1 MKPLLI
7 ALAERI
13 GWSKTDIDLD
23 LLLTY
28 YKSRLMDDD
37 KTTTKLKQDLTK
49 SNPATRLMR
58 HFVDLRYKIERA
70 TDRNKT
76 VIILDTRLP
85 LDLAFNDLES
95 LADFWQKQKE
105 RFQND
110 DDLAKTMDN
119 ISYYYRLV
127 ELY

>member
-23 LLLTY
+23 LLITY
-28 YKSRLMDDD
+28 YREKLMNDNNA
-37 KTTTKLKQDLTK
+37 TNTRQQLNK
-49 SNPATRLMR
+49 SNPATQILR

-85 LDLAFNDLES
+85 LDLAFSDLES
-95 LADFWQKQKE
+95 LADFWHKQKE

-110 DDLAKTMDN
+110 DDLAKAMAN
-119 ISYYYRLV
+119 ASYYYKLV
-127 ELY
+127 ELF

>member
-13 GWSKTDIDLD
+13 GWSKTNIDLD
-23 LLLTY
+23 LLITY
-28 YKSRLMDDD
+28 YREKLMGDNNADN
-37 KTTTKLKQDLTK
+37 TRQELNK
-49 SNPATRLMR
+49 SNPATQVLR

-70 TDRNKT
+70 IDRNKT
-76 VIILDTRLP
+76 VIILDTKLP
-85 LDLAFNDLES
+85 ADTAFSDLES
-95 LADFWQKQKE
+95 LADYWHKQKE

-110 DDLAKTMDN
+110 NDLAKAMDN
-119 ISYYYRLV
+119 ASYYYKLV

>member
-28 YKSRLMDDD
+28 YREKLMSDENA
-37 KTTTKLKQDLTK
+37 TNTRQKLNR
-49 SNPATRLMR
+49 SNPATQVLR
-58 HFVDLRYKIERA
+58 HFVDLRYKMERA
-70 TDRNKT
+70 IDRNKT
-76 VIILDTRLP
+76 VIILDTKLP
-85 LDLAFNDLES
+85 ADTAFSDLES
-95 LADFWQKQKE
+95 LADFWHKQKE

-110 DDLAKTMDN
+110 DDLAKAMN
-119 ISYYYRLV
+119 NAIFYYKLV
-127 ELY
+127 ELF

>member
-1 MKPLLI
+1 MQPLLI

-23 LLLTY
+23 LLLDY

-49 SNPATRLMR
+49 SNPATQFMR

-85 LDLAFNDLES
+85 LDLAFSNLDS
-95 LADFWQKQKE
+95 LADFWQKQKD

-110 DDLAKTMDN
+110 EDLAKAMDN
-119 ISYYYRLV
+119 ISYHYKLV

>member
-23 LLLTY
+23 LLLDY

-37 KTTTKLKQDLTK
+37 KATTKLKQDLTK
-49 SNPATRLMR
+49 SNPATQFMR

-70 TDRNKT
+70 IDRNKN
-76 VIILDTRLP
+76 VIILDTKLP
-85 LDLAFNDLES
+85 LDTAFNDLES
-95 LADFWQKQKE
+95 LADFWHKQKE

-110 DDLAKTMDN
+110 DDLAKAMAN
-119 ISYYYRLV
+119 ASYYYKLV
-127 ELY
+127 ELL

>member
-28 YKSRLMDDD
+28 YRE
-37 KTTTKLKQDLTK
+37 KLIGDNNATNTRQQLNR
-49 SNPATRLMR
+49 SNPATQVLR
-58 HFVDLRYKIERA
+58 HFVDLRYKMERA
-70 TDRNKT
+70 IDRNKT
-76 VIILDTRLP
+76 VIILDTKLP
-85 LDLAFNDLES
+85 ADTAFSDLES
-95 LADFWQKQKE
+95 LADFWHKQKE

-110 DDLAKTMDN
+110 DDLAKAMN
-119 ISYYYRLV
+119 NAIFYYKLV
-127 ELY
+127 ELF

>member
-28 YKSRLMDDD
+28 YREKLMGDNNAYN
-37 KTTTKLKQDLTK
+37 TRQQLNR
-49 SNPATRLMR
+49 SNPATQVLR
-58 HFVDLRYKIERA
+58 HFVDLRYKMEHAI
-70 TDRNKT
+70 DRNKT
-76 VIILDTRLP
+76 VIILDTKLP
-85 LDLAFNDLES
+85 ADTAFNDLES
-95 LADFWQKQKE
+95 LADFWHKQKD

-110 DDLAKTMDN
+110 DDLAKAMN
-119 ISYYYRLV
+119 NMSFYYKLV

>member
-28 YKSRLMDDD
+28 YREKLMGNNNADN
-37 KTTTKLKQDLTK
+37 TRQKLNR
-49 SNPATRLMR
+49 SNPATQVLR

-70 TDRNKT
+70 IDRNKT
-76 VIILDTRLP
+76 VIILDAKLP
-85 LDLAFNDLES
+85 ADTAFSDLES
-95 LADFWQKQKE
+95 LADFWHKQKE
-105 RFQND
+105 RLQND
-110 DDLAKTMDN
+110 DDLAKAMDN
-119 ISYYYRLV
+119 ASYYYRLI
-127 ELY
+127 ELF